1 MGSKTKHTGDKLN
14 EKGKKHL
21 NAEVRH
27 TYTKQFYTKGH
38 SGKGE
43 NTYMRKS

>member
-14 EKGKKHL
+14 EKEETFKC
-21 NAEVRH
+21 RSSTH

-43 NTYMRKS
+43 NTCMRKS